1 MRALFTIVVGLFA
14 AIGVVAVALFMLA
27 HYEQQASEFATYDD
41 LKASGLIEKGWI
53 PSYIPTSARNI
64 SESHDVSANSG
75 GAAFTFDP
83 ADTAL
88 TNANCTLLSKS
99 SKGAQYLCP
108 PFEGSTFI
116 VVLRNDGRGSWSLI
130 HDAI

>member
-1 MRALFTIVVGLFA
+1 MKTFAIIVVGLFA
-14 AIGVVAVALFMLA
+14 AIGVVAVALSTLA
-27 HYEQQASEFATYDD
+27 RYEQQTSQFSTYDE
-41 LKASGLIEKGWI
+41 LKASGLIERGWV
-53 PSYIPTSARNI
+53 PSHIPTTARDI
-64 SESHDVSANSG
+64 SESHDVSSNSG
-75 GAAFTFDP
+75 SAAFTFDP

-88 TNANCTLLSKS
+88 TSANCTLLSNNS
-99 SKGAQYLCP
+99 RGAQYLCP